1 MSAAGPSQYFAL
13 RFDASAADAEAWSDA
28 LLEAGALSVDL
39 SDPLAGTADESP
51 LYGEPGIA
59 AAEGWARSRVVALFP
74 ADADCRSAL
83 HGVAQWL
90 AQPIPPHEIFPIA
103 EQDWVRQTQAQFGPI
118 EIARGFWI
126 VPSWSAIPDPG
137 ALNLRLD
144 PGLAFGTGSHPTT
157 RLCLEWLREHL
168 AGGESVLDYGCGS
181 GILAIA
187 AAKLGA
193 DHVMGIDVDPQAVR
207 ASEHNARE
215 NDVDAAFVEPD
226 ALPAATYEVVIANIL
241 ANPLIVLAPAIAQRV
256 VAGGRIAL
264 SGILEQQADSVV
276 AAYARWFTLARWRES
291 EGWVLLAGERAVKK
305 RVVTRKAPS
314 SAE

>member
-1 MSAAGPSQYFAL
+1 M
-13 RFDASAADAEAWSDA
+13 
-28 LLEAGALSVDL
+28 
-39 SDPLAGTADESP
+39 
-51 LYGEPGIA
+51 
-59 AAEGWARSRVVALFP
+59 
-74 ADADCRSAL
+74 
-83 HGVAQWL
+83 HGVAQAL

-126 VPSWSAIPDPG
+126 VPSWSAVPDPG

-193 DHVMGIDVDPQAVR
+193 DRVMGIDVDPQAVR
-207 ASEHNARE
+207 ASAHNARE

-226 ALPAATYEVVIANIL
+226 ALPAATYEVVVANIL

-264 SGILEQQADSVV
+264 SGILDATGGFRCRRLCALVYTRAV
-276 AAYARWFTLARWRES
+276 
-291 EGWVLLAGERAVKK
+291 AGERGMGSVGGGAPVMTGAV
-305 RVVTRKAPS
+305 RATTVSGTHS
-314 SAE
+314 TSE